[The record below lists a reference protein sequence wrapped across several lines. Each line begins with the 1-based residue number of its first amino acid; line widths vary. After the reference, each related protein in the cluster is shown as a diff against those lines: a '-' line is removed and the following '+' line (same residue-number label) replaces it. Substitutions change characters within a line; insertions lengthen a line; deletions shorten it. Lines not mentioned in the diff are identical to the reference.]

1 MRIDKA
7 LWYLRLVA
15 SRKNAQV
22 WAESGHIRLGGRRI
36 TKASAAVSA
45 GDVLTLPYWT
55 KVLVIELTELPARRG
70 PASEAHSCY
79 RVLDERATNPIAGA
93 QDHSGGDQLP

>member
-1 MRIDKA
+1 MRIDKV

-15 SRKNAQV
+15 SRKNAHH

-55 KVLVIELTELPARRG
+55 KVLVIELVQLPMRRG
-70 PASEAHSCY
+70 PASEAQSCY
-79 RVLDERATNPIAGA
+79 RVLDERATNLIAGA
-93 QDHSGGDQLP
+93 QDHSGGDLLP